1 MCNYRHKDK
10 LRSETVGTKIGGQL
24 RLALDDLERMMGE
37 REKVLDKWEGRLL
50 KSVMDRL
57 TNQEKA
63 LCLGD

>member
-1 MCNYRHKDK
+1 M
-10 LRSETVGTKIGGQL
+10 GTKNGGQL
-24 RLALDDLERMMGE
+24 RLALDDLEGMMGE

-50 KSVMDRL
+50 KSEMGRL